1 MSEKKKKTAQPKPPS
16 SRNLPEERGN
26 ETGVVILNILLA
38 IVTVALLGY
47 IAYRNGYIDL
57 DNILNTTTE
66 EQVTETETEDDDE
79 IPLALETYEGIHFN
93 AVLPTGWLITEYY
106 DGDGTTM
113 MDTGASYTGLT
124 GIKIENEGEE
134 IMTIE
139 GVSGIGFVD
148 CQELPRFEDSSQEY
162 EQMQE
167 ELNQE
172 IGAEEIVY
180 IDFTDTFY
188 SEFEW
193 LGRRFRRIETALYYD
208 TIDEDGEFFQPQC
221 EVSFIRLEALGFE
234 DEEGFEGDTYM
245 YTISLDATEQELLL
259 LDQILTSF
267 TAR

>member
-1 MSEKKKKTAQPKPPS
+1 MNAATSTKNKK
-16 SRNLPEERGN
+16 EGG
-26 ETGVVILNILLA
+26 ETGVVILNIFLA
-38 IVTVALLGY
+38 IVTIALLGY
-47 IAYRNGYIDL
+47 IAHRNGYLDL
-57 DNILNTTTE
+57 SNILNTVSEDQEVEEE
-66 EQVTETETEDDDE
+66 EQDEEGEEEED
-79 IPLALETYEGIHFN
+79 IPLALETYEGIYFN
-93 AVLPTGWLITEYY
+93 AVFPVGWAITEYR

-124 GIKIENEGEE
+124 GIKIEREEEE

-148 CQELPRFEDSSQEY
+148 CQELPRFEDSSEEY
-162 EQMQE
+162 ERMQE

-193 LGRRFRRIETALYYD
+193 LGRRFRRIQTALYYD
-208 TIDEDGEFFQPQC
+208 TIDEDEDFFQPQC
-221 EVSFIRLEALGFE
+221 EVSFIRLEDFGFE
-234 DEEGFEGDTYM
+234 DEGGFEGDTYM
-245 YTISLDATEQELLL
+245 YTISLNATDEDLRT

-267 TAR
+267 TTR